1 MIYKK
6 NWKYTLYKDES
17 SYCTIFNYYK
27 LKALKEFGNVKEGDA
42 GGYVRGYHN
51 LSQFGDCWIYDDSIV
66 FGYAEVSGN
75 AQVKYDS
82 KVFEYA
88 KISDDARIMRSIISG
103 DAKISGSTCCD
114 GARIPRKDGKS
125 DLISI

>member
-6 NWKYTLYKDES
+6 SWKYILYKDNS

-27 LKALKEFGNVKEGDA
+27 LKAIKEFPNVSKGDI

-51 LSQFGDCWIYDDSIV
+51 LSQSGDCWIYDDSIV
-66 FGYAEVSGN
+66 FGFAEVSGN

-88 KISDDARIMRSIISG
+88 SISDNAIIMRSIISG

-114 GARIPRKDGKS
+114 GAQIPQKYGKT
-125 DLISI
+125 DLILV